1 MDVLT
6 LSRLQFAITAIF
18 HIIFPM
24 MSIGIGF
31 YLFVME
37 ALWLATGRD
46 TFYHQLRFWLRIFI
60 LTFAVGVA
68 SGIPMAFQFGTN
80 WARFATSTGSFFG
93 NILGLETTVAFTLE
107 ASFLGILIFG
117 WKRVSRGVHLLA
129 TGLVVFGASLS
140 AFWIIAA
147 NSWMQIPHGV
157 HLDQAGR
164 VIVDDYAAA
173 IFNPDTGITYGHV
186 LVSAIE
192 ATLFLIA
199 GISAWA
205 ILHHRTEQRTKA
217 FFLQS
222 LKYVVA
228 MAVVVTNLQFALGD
242 LSGQIVAKHQPEKL
256 AVMEL
261 HWDTNKDGTGVPL
274 FLAAWPSFTDPRNV
288 FEFGIPNLGS
298 LIATHTRHG
307 EVPGLTSFPE
317 HERPTTPET
326 ALAFVAFRVMAIL
339 AVVMFFQMVAGCYYW
354 ARGRLTPERIAA
366 YPRFLRVWVWTIP
379 IGFIAAEGGWIVR
392 EVGRQPWVVY
402 RMMRTAD
409 AVSPNLNAAVV
420 ALILIAIVVLYTAL
434 FWVFVH
440 FVRRTI
446 REGPSFAL
454 PPSKQ
459 AETVPS

>member
-6 LSRLQFAITAIF
+6 LSRVQFAVTAIF

-37 ALWLATGRD
+37 ALWLWTKREA
-46 TFYHQLRFWLRIFI
+46 FYHQLRFWLRIFI

-117 WKRVSRGVHLLA
+117 WRRVSRGMHLVA

-140 AFWIIAA
+140 AFWIISA

-157 HLDQAGR
+157 HMDAAGR
-164 VIVDDYAAA
+164 VVVDDYAAA
-173 IFNPDTGITYGHV
+173 IFNPDTGITYAHV
-186 LVSAIE
+186 MVSAIE

-205 ILHHRTEQRTKA
+205 VMHHRTEQRTRA

-222 LKYVVA
+222 MKYVLA
-228 MAVVVTNLQFALGD
+228 MAIVVTNLQFALGD
-242 LSGQIVAKHQPEKL
+242 LSGQAIAKHQPEKI
-256 AVMEL
+256 AAMEL
-261 HWDTNKDGTGVPL
+261 HWETNTDGKGVPL
-274 FLAAWPSFTDPRNV
+274 FLFAWPSFTESRNV
-288 FEFGIPNLGS
+288 VQFGIPNLVS
-298 LIATHTRHG
+298 LIVTHSRHG
-307 EVPGLTSFPE
+307 EVQGITSFPE
-317 HERPTTPET
+317 NDRPTVRES
-326 ALAFVAFRVMAIL
+326 ALAFAAFRTMAIL

-354 ARGRLTPERIAA
+354 ARGRLTPERIDAH
-366 YPRFLRVWVWTIP
+366 PRFLRIWVWTIP
-379 IGFIAAEGGWIVR
+379 IGFLAAEGGWIVR

-402 RMMRTAD
+402 KVMRTAD
-409 AVSPNLNAAVV
+409 AVSPNLNTATV
-420 ALILIAIVVLYTAL
+420 AIILLAIVALYTAL
-434 FWVFVH
+434 FWVFVR
-440 FVRRTI
+440 FVRKTVI
-446 REGPSFAL
+446 EGPSFAS
-454 PPSKQ
+454 PPSTQ
-459 AETVPS
+459 AGPVPT